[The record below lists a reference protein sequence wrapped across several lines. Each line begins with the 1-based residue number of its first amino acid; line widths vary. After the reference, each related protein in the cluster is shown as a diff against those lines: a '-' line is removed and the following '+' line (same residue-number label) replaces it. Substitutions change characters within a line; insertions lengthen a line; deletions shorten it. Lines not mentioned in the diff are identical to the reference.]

1 MAKLMRSAMQLVAFS
16 LVFSGA
22 FQARA
27 DDVKDDVR
35 KDGHDVKEK
44 VNKAG
49 HRIDEAGCT
58 GTKAE
63 CAAKKGKHR
72 VQETKEKV
80 GDKVDEV
87 THQ

>member
-1 MAKLMRSAMQLVAFS
+1 MAKLTRRSMRLLAFCLV
-16 LVFSGA
+16 LSGPL
-22 FQARA
+22 QARA

-49 HRIDEAGCT
+49 HKVDEAGCT

-63 CAAKKGKHR
+63 CAGKKGKHR

-80 GDKVDEV
+80 DDKVDEA
-87 THQ
+87 TH